1 MGAGA
6 SASKNKGNFMR
17 SAESGGFF
25 KLIMGAKTDA
35 EKIATFDKIKEE
47 VAK

>member
-6 SASKNKGNFMR
+6 STSANKGQFMR

-25 KLIMGAKTDA
+25 KLIMGAKTNE
-35 EKIATFDKIKEE
+35 EKVAAFDKIKEE
-47 VAK
+47 VTK